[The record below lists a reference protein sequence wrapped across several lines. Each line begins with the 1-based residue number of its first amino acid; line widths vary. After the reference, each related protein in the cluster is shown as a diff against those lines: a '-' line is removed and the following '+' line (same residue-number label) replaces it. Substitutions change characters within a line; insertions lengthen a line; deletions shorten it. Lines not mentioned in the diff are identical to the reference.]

1 MPVTARA
8 HVQLL
13 TFTDAEP
20 PGRRSGAGQFGS
32 GEALWC
38 WAAQME
44 RRERLRKLCAE
55 LEDATVVEAM
65 DALEPVGAAPQQ
77 FVPSTVFYTE
87 GPPELQEAR
96 VKVSG
101 DRCPPPM
108 SHARFLSNI
117 AHMLSI
123 HRPARLLQALLGVGT
138 TAVGTASHVLPG
150 YSSAIYMQCHAHSFM
165 WISVGRR
172 RAVHGAR
179 PCRSLCTPWSGQ

>member
-1 MPVTARA
+1 MPVAARA
-8 HVQLL
+8 HVRLL

-20 PGRRSGAGQFGS
+20 PGRRSGGAGEAGQPGS
-32 GEALWC
+32 GEALWW

-101 DRCPPPM
+101 DLCPSPM
-108 SHARFLSNI
+108 SHAPILQQHC
-117 AHMLSI
+117 AH
-123 HRPARLLQALLGVGT
+123 
-138 TAVGTASHVLPG
+138 AVDP
-150 YSSAIYMQCHAHSFM
+150 
-165 WISVGRR
+165 
-172 RAVHGAR
+172 
-179 PCRSLCTPWSGQ
+179 